1 MISTPKIVG
10 ISIGAV
16 VLIVVVILILG
27 NTAKSVKGAITVR
40 TFLMQNKI
48 SLEGMEPP
56 TITPTQ
62 AKGLAGRVI
71 TDLSWL
77 GSDRNVYSDINDL
90 TDSDVVSVNNSFLEY
105 YGNEYNQ
112 KYTNLGDLIKAEN
125 YDKSFSCYEL
135 LDRMNILFP
144 NFTN

>member
-16 VLIVVVILILG
+16 VLIVIVIFLLG
-27 NTAKSVKGAITVR
+27 NVAKDVEGALTVR
-40 TFLMQNKI
+40 TFLMENKI

-71 TDLSWL
+71 NDVSWL
-77 GSDRNVYSDINDL
+77 GSDVNVYSDIDDL
-90 TDSDVVSVNNSFLEY
+90 TDSDVVSVNNAFLEH
-105 YGNEYNQ
+105 YGNVYDQ

-125 YDKSFSCYEL
+125 YDKSFSCYKL
-135 LDRMNILFP
+135 LDRMNNLFP
-144 NFTN
+144 NFTK